1 MSQKQVRRGVVA
13 LATAAVVSP
22 LVPAATAGAASP
34 ATADGA
40 SAATAARQ
48 GTTKVRLRV
57 ANQKPRSVTTTRSYA
72 AGLLRDEGVSK
83 KRKDIVEVRRDGRV
97 AKPANRQLRN
107 GDVVRLVRVTTVTN
121 TARKPIKPRTVE
133 QHTTKLKPGRRK
145 VVAKGRPGVAKVIVK
160 RTRHNYE
167 VVDTDRTQRVLRAPK
182 PRRVLVGRSARF
194 VPGTNH
200 LNWGA
205 LANCESGG
213 NPRAVNPAGYY
224 GLYQFD
230 TGTWRSVG
238 GSGLPSRASAPEQTY
253 RAKLLYKQR
262 GRSPWPSCGRLL

>member
-1 MSQKQVRRGVVA
+1 MSQKQVRRGLVA

-22 LVPAATAGAASP
+22 LAPATTAGAAAP
-34 ATADGA
+34 ATDDG
-40 SAATAARQ
+40 AATAARQ
-48 GTTKVRLRV
+48 GATQVRLRV
-57 ANQKPRSVTTTRSYA
+57 ANQKPRSISTTRSYA
-72 AGLLRDEGVSK
+72 AGLLRDESVTK
-83 KRKDIVEVRRDGRV
+83 KRKDIVEVRRNGRV
-97 AKPANRQLRN
+97 AKPGNRQLRN
-107 GDVVRLVRVTTVTN
+107 GDVVRLVRVTTVVN
-121 TARKPIKPRTVE
+121 TARKPIAPRTVE
-133 QHTTKLKPGRRK
+133 QYTTKLKPGRRE
-145 VVAKGRPGVAKVIVK
+145 VLAKGRPGVKKVVIK

-167 VVDTDRTQRVLRAPK
+167 VVDTDRAQRVLRAPK

-205 LANCESGG
+205 LARCESGG